1 MLTAL
6 DIRHFTIIDHLS
18 LDFESGLCVLTG
30 ETGAGKSIWVD
41 AIAYGLG
48 AKADNRLIPPNQTQ
62 CDITLTFDLTN
73 SPEARALLH
82 TLEFDTE
89 SPCLIHRTIYQNKP
103 TRVRINERPVT
114 LSTLKKLAPSLLHI
128 HGQHAYQTL
137 LQSSQQTHAL
147 DAYGQHEAL
156 TQAVATHSATYQRIT
171 DALETAQAQQA
182 EQAQQHAL
190 LTYQHEELAA
200 LGLGTEEFETLAQE
214 CLQRNQAE
222 DQQAAL
228 SELLHLLKDQDDHS
242 LIDLGHQ
249 AQQQTEQL
257 ARHHAPLQETASLIQ
272 SAVIQLEESYHNLV
286 GYQRTLE
293 TTPERLAYLE
303 QRLAEIH
310 QLARKHKVA
319 PEQLY
324 ARYEAIGKA
333 LSLSDEQEA
342 TLTNLQAQQTEA
354 AQQYQQ
360 AADQLT
366 TARQAAADRLMP
378 QVSHAM
384 AQLGMTGGAF
394 YITLTPT
401 PGAPHRLGQ
410 ERVTFSAITN
420 PGHPAQPIADIASG
434 GELSRIN
441 LALLALTH
449 QDQTGITLIFDEVDT
464 GVGGHTADMI
474 GRLLKQISQQQ
485 QVLCITHLAQVAAQ
499 GNHHYQIKKTIV
511 DNHTRTHAQRLKG
524 TDRIEEL
531 ARMMSGATINAHTR
545 AQAAEL
551 LEAVHS

>member
-6 DIRHFTIIDHLS
+6 DIQHFTIIDHLS

-48 AKADNRLIPPNQTQ
+48 AKADSRLIPPNQTQ
-62 CDITLTFDLTN
+62 CDITLTFDLTD
-73 SPEARALLH
+73 SPEAQAILDALA
-82 TLEFDTE
+82 FDTE
-89 SPCLIHRTIYQNKP
+89 SPCLIHRTIYHNKP
-103 TRVRINERPVT
+103 TRVRINDRPVT
-114 LSTLKKLAPSLLHI
+114 LSTLKKLAPTLLHI

-137 LQSSQQTHAL
+137 LKPSQQTHAL
-147 DAYGQHEAL
+147 DAYAQHEAL
-156 TQAVATHSATYQRIT
+156 TQAVATHSAAYQQIT
-171 DALETAQAQQA
+171 DALEAAQAEHA
-182 EQAQQHAL
+182 AQAQQHAL
-190 LTYQHEELAA
+190 LTYQHEELTALA
-200 LGLGTEEFETLAQE
+200 LGPEEFETLTEE
-214 CLQRNQAE
+214 CLQRNRAA
-222 DQQAAL
+222 DQQTAV
-228 SELLHLLKDQDDHS
+228 SELLHLLKTQEDHS
-242 LIDLGHQ
+242 LIDLGHH

-257 ARHHAPLQETASLIQ
+257 ARHHSPLQETASLIQ
-272 SAVIQLEESYHNLV
+272 SAVIQLEEGYHNLV
-286 GYQRTLE
+286 DYQRTLE

-303 QRLAEIH
+303 QRLADIH
-310 QLARKHKVA
+310 QLARKHKIA

-333 LSLSDEQEA
+333 LFASDEQEA
-342 TLTNLQAQQTEA
+342 ALADLQAQQAEA
-354 AQQYQQ
+354 AQHYQQ

-366 TARQAAADRLMP
+366 TSRQAAADRLMP
-378 QVSHAM
+378 QVTEAM

-394 YITLTPT
+394 HITLTPA
-401 PGAPHRLGQ
+401 PGVPHRLGQ
-410 ERVTFSAITN
+410 ERVIFSAMTN

-474 GRLLKQISQQQ
+474 GRLLKQISQRQ

-499 GNHHYQIKKTIV
+499 GDHHYQIKKNIEN
-511 DNHTRTHAQRLKG
+511 NHTHTHAQQLKG

-551 LEAVHS
+551 LEAVQS